1 MLRRAPTAARP
12 LGRARHAREQA
23 RPGAAGWTGM
33 FALALA
39 AVAADQLTKA
49 TVVRA
54 LHVGEAVD
62 VLPGLSFWHVRNTG
76 IAFGVFTG
84 RLSFV
89 VLLTAGAVVWM
100 LAFFARSGARH
111 PLVPVAIGLLLGGS
125 VSNLWDRAFN
135 GFVTDFIYIR
145 LLPNFN
151 LADSFIVTGVA
162 LLIFT
167 LVRGDP
173 SERGEGLPWDVS

>member
-33 FALALA
+33 FALAVA
-39 AVAADQLTKA
+39 AVVADQLTKA
-49 TVVRA
+49 AVVHSLR
-54 LHVGEAVD
+54 VGEAVS
-62 VLPGLSFWHVRNTG
+62 VVPGLSFWHVQNTG

-89 VLLTAGAVVWM
+89 VWM
-100 LAFFARSGARH
+100 LACFARSGARH

-125 VSNLWDRAFN
+125 VSNLWDRAYN
-135 GFVTDFIYIR
+135 SFVTDFIYIR

-173 SERGEGLPWDVS
+173 GERSEGTPWDVS

>member
-1 MLRRAPTAARP
+1 MLGLAVAAI
-12 LGRARHAREQA
+12 
-23 RPGAAGWTGM
+23 
-33 FALALA
+33 
-39 AVAADQLTKA
+39 AADQLTKA
-49 TVVRA
+49 TVVNR
-54 LHVGEAVD
+54 LRVGEAVD

-89 VLLTAGAVVWM
+89 VLLTVGAVFWM

-125 VSNLWDRAFN
+125 VSNLWDRAYN
-135 GFVTDFIYIR
+135 NFVTDFIYVR
-145 LLPNFN
+145 VLPNFN
-151 LADSFIVTGVA
+151 LADSFIVTGVG
-162 LLIFT
+162 LLIFA

-173 SERGEGLPWDVS
+173 AERVEGFP

>member
-12 LGRARHAREQA
+12 LGRARHARERA
-23 RPGAAGWTGM
+23 RPGSAGWTGM
-33 FALALA
+33 LALA
-39 AVAADQLTKA
+39 AAAIAADQLTKA

-54 LHVGEAVD
+54 LRVGEAVD
-62 VLPGLSFWHVRNTG
+62 VLPGLDFWHVRNTG
-76 IAFGVFTG
+76 IAFGVLEG
-84 RLSFV
+84 RISFV
-89 VLLTAGAVVWM
+89 VPVTCAAIIWM

-111 PLVPVAIGLLLGGS
+111 SLVPVAIGLLLGGS
-125 VSNLWDRAFN
+125 ASNLCDRAAR
-135 GFVTDFIYIR
+135 GYVTDFIYVR

-151 LADSFIVTGVA
+151 LADTFVVSGVA

-173 SERGEGLPWDVS
+173 GARNEANPWDAS